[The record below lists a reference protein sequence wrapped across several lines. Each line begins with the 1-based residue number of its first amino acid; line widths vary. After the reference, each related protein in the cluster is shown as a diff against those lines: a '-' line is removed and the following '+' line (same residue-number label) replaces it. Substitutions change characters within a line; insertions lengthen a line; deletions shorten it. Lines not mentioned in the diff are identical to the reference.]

1 MKSEIHASKG
11 NLGKLDQ
18 LVRITGGMLV
28 ILFGLLLESWW
39 GALGFIPLLTGLAG
53 WCPAYAL
60 FGVTTRGNLHR
71 TRGKPR
77 LSKQG

>member
-1 MKSEIHASKG
+1 MMTEHDAGKG
-11 NLGKLDQ
+11 NLGSLDQ
-18 LVRITGGMLV
+18 LIRITGGMLA

-60 FGVTTRGNLHR
+60 LGISTRGHLHR
-71 TRGKPR
+71 TRGRAR
-77 LSKQG
+77 LSKQQ

>member
-1 MKSEIHASKG
+1 MKG

-18 LVRITGGMLV
+18 LIRITGGMFV
-28 ILFGLLLESWW
+28 ILFGMLLESWW

-60 FGVTTRGNLHR
+60 LGISTKGNFHR
-71 TRGKPR
+71 IRGKVR
-77 LSKQG
+77 LSKQH